1 MASLVASAASA
12 VDEEIS
18 IKHLLAKHRS
28 EIDKLKLLVPPPPAV
43 GEDGVPWDGMA
54 CKYDDLF
61 YLRYALS
68 FPKDEKSATEALK
81 FTFDF
86 RSSPDHRERIKIV
99 STGQVKTHPL
109 TEESKKWNVAG
120 ALGVDDD
127 GNRTSRGVLK
137 ESTGQGFVIVV
148 RIAMCKRD
156 DMSNSLTFD
165 EQKSLQ
171 LLHREAGFQYV
182 DKLTRET
189 GLLSKQVMFFDLK
202 GAALSSMNDKKSRHI
217 QAEVSNIGK
226 KCYPQLVDKVAMVNA
241 PKWFAGLLKVLK
253 AVLPKSALEKIE
265 LFSSTESLWD
275 SDWAKQRLK
284 RENMPGFLGGQLP
297 EEELSDELAGKCLER
312 TSLPDVT
319 IKPRGKVSVPIDIT
333 SDGKHQV
340 NYLVSITNRGV
351 TFSIVFVPKGMESRA
366 KEAVT
371 LRSENKIEASKGPIR
386 DTITVNGPGTVHF
399 KFDNSHSMMREKIV
413 KYLIS
418 AKPAES

>member
-1 MASLVASAASA
+1 
-12 VDEEIS
+12 
-18 IKHLLAKHRS
+18 
-28 EIDKLKLLVPPPPAV
+28 
-43 GEDGVPWDGMA
+43 
-54 CKYDDLF
+54 
-61 YLRYALS
+61 
-68 FPKDEKSATEALK
+68 
-81 FTFDF
+81 
-86 RSSPDHRERIKIV
+86 
-99 STGQVKTHPL
+99 
-109 TEESKKWNVAG
+109 
-120 ALGVDDD
+120 
-127 GNRTSRGVLK
+127 
-137 ESTGQGFVIVV
+137 
-148 RIAMCKRD
+148 
-156 DMSNSLTFD
+156 
-165 EQKSLQ
+165 
-171 LLHREAGFQYV
+171 
-182 DKLTRET
+182 
-189 GLLSKQVMFFDLK
+189 MFFDLK